1 MKKITNMKRTKSNKE
16 KLHMSI
22 VAGLGCLICNKM
34 GFPDSPAELHHIK
47 DKTGMGRKAS
57 NFEVIP
63 LCPRHHRHGVAAY
76 HYRPTSFTKKLG
88 TQKELLNET
97 LTMVKS
103 NG

>member
-1 MKKITNMKRTKSNKE
+1 MKKNTATTRTKSKE
-16 KLHMSI
+16 HMSR
-22 VAGLGCLICNKM
+22 VASLGCLICSKM

-47 DKTGMGRKAS
+47 DMTGIGRKGS
-57 NFEVIP
+57 SFEVIP
-63 LCPRHHRHGVAAY
+63 LCPRHHRQGVDAY
-76 HYRPTSFTKKLG
+76 HYSPKSFTEKWG

>member
-1 MKKITNMKRTKSNKE
+1 MKRTKSNKE
-16 KLHMSI
+16 KLHMSK
-22 VAGLGCLICNKM
+22 VVGLGCLICNKM

-47 DKTGMGRKAS
+47 DKTGIGRKAS

-63 LCPRHHRHGVAAY
+63 LCPSHHRQGIHAY
-76 HYRPTSFTKKLG
+76 HFSPKIFTEKWG

-103 NG
+103 NEQ